1 MDIVARLGG
10 ERSVTAGILAEFYA
24 LNRYPHGSRNE
35 EAVSRYLSQRLA
47 GMGLRPVADHLH
59 NLMADVPATPGCEDA
74 PLVILQGHTDMVC
87 AVAPDCGFDPRRDS
101 VSMLTENGFLKT
113 DGRSSLGAD
122 NNLGNAAILWL
133 LGQEIAHG
141 PLRLIFT
148 VAEEIGL
155 EGAKALNPAWLE
167 GAGYLINVDGF
178 HAGRAVVASA
188 SGRIET
194 FRRAVETVP
203 AAGGRAY
210 RRTLS
215 GYPGGH
221 SGDDIHKGRPN
232 TIRLLTAE
240 LAGLEDEWTL
250 AELEGGTALNVIP
263 TWAQAVAVFPGG
275 NEPPD
280 GWEALDAVPGRVW
293 APPCTR
299 DVLTLLNDLHDGV
312 YAWHEAF
319 PGVVSASA
327 NLGRVGMVEGAI
339 EVVAFLRCMDP
350 TDEAVLESRH
360 LTLAEATGFICE
372 TTGFPS
378 WRGRPDNPLATLLGE
393 VWQAQTGQALEVSA
407 VHVGLEPSFFQEK
420 AAHLTMACIGPDILD
435 AHSVSERVPLSS
447 IPPFAALLAG
457 ALERLGQSVQGEHCP
472 P

>member
-1 MDIVARLGG
+1 MDIIARLGG
-10 ERSVTAGILAEFYA
+10 ERSVTAGILAEFSA
-24 LNRYPHGSRNE
+24 LNRYPHGSWNE
-35 EAVSRYLSQRLA
+35 EAVSRYLCARLA

-59 NLMADVPATPGCEDA
+59 NLMADVPATKGCEGA

-87 AVAPDCGFDPRRDS
+87 AVARDCGFDPQRDS
-101 VSMLTENGFLKT
+101 VTMLTEKGFLKT

-148 VAEEIGL
+148 AAEEVGL
-155 EGAKALNPAWLE
+155 EGAKALDPAWLE
-167 GAGYLINVDGF
+167 GADYLINVDGF
-178 HAGRAVVASA
+178 HAGLAVVASA

-232 TIRLLTAE
+232 AIRLLTAE
-240 LAGLEDEWTL
+240 LAGLESEWAL

-263 TWAQAVAVFPGG
+263 TWARAVAVFPEG
-275 NEPPD
+275 NEPPE
-280 GWEALDAVPGRVW
+280 GWEALDALPDRVW
-293 APPCTR
+293 TSTCTQ
-299 DVLTLLNDLHDGV
+299 DVLALLNGLHDGV

-319 PGVVSASA
+319 SGVVSASA
-327 NLGRVGMVEGAI
+327 NLGRIGMADGVFES
-339 EVVAFLRCMDP
+339 VAFLRCMDP
-350 TDEAVLESRH
+350 ADEAALEGRH
-360 LTLAEATGFICE
+360 LTLAEATGFTCE
-372 TTGFPS
+372 STGFPS

-393 VWQAQTGQALEVSA
+393 VWLEQTGQVLVVSA

-420 AAHLTMACIGPDILD
+420 APHITMACIGPDILD
-435 AHSVSERVPLSS
+435 AHSINERVPLAS

-457 ALERLGQSVQGEHCP
+457 ALERLGNLR
-472 P
+472 